1 MKTTSSRPKTTRRS
15 FAFSLVEMLAS
26 VAIIGTITFLAIP
39 NLVKM
44 RGDAERNIAIAR
56 AEAINMSMAT
66 MIQVRGRTQ
75 AVTDWSGATTD
86 QAKYTL
92 LNPYLAYAETNL
104 TDYIPN
110 GYTITFNTLDPL
122 RKVSLNQ
129 GTVVIAY

>member
-1 MKTTSSRPKTTRRS
+1 MKTSHSHPRTTRRS

-66 MIQVRGRTQ
+66 LIQVRGRTQ
-75 AVTDWSGATTD
+75 AVTDWAGASTD

-92 LNPYLAYAETNL
+92 LNPYLAYAEVNL

-110 GYTITFNTLDPL
+110 GYILTFNTLDPL
-122 RKVSLNQ
+122 RKATLTQ
-129 GTVVIAY
+129 GTTVIAY